1 MITTLELE
9 LPRQGSYEGVGLTP
23 DLQIENRTVTVN
35 AASLSPLDTTQTLRF
50 GQQSERVY
58 AMTERLAL
66 FGLIGEATDT
76 YDADVVEAV
85 AAFREKYELD
95 PAALRL
101 ARSAAGAGRRRAAR
115 WTARAMCWTI
125 SCRSR
130 SRCANSLRQSR
141 SSTPRCRTAAGQR
154 TDAS

>member
-1 MITTLELE
+1 M
-9 LPRQGSYEGVGLTP
+9 
-23 DLQIENRTVTVN
+23 TVD
-35 AASLSPLDTTQTLRF
+35 AAALSPLDTTKTLRF
-50 GQQSERVY
+50 GQQSDDVY

-66 FGLIGEATDT
+66 FGLIDEPTNT

-85 AAFREKYELD
+85 AAFRESYELD
-95 PAALRL
+95 PTLLYASPDLLTALDDAVHTL
-101 ARSAAGAGRRRAAR
+101 DGE
-115 WTARAMCWTI
+115 AMCWTI

-130 SRCANSLRQSR
+130 LRCANWPRPSR